1 MYLLLYEWS
10 HVNDGDTLL
19 LFSFPPRPSFY
30 YHMSEASKYGSLS
43 FGAGPRESRGCLS
56 RASFA
61 DPGARVLRRLLITSF
76 YYDLAA
82 LLLLTAAAFLPVSVR
97 LARSPKPQVN
107 HVLRTR
113 ESRSD
118 TDGSIAVFAVVALQQ
133 KMCMSPSGGQH
144 GGFLLRAAS
153 FPVKGNEAVLARF
166 MCRLQTFLLCAGGA
180 ALRSG
185 GGGFPS
191 LVWSLSTIMHYFTQ
205 GFFSKNNTTLFLVS
219 RAKESNI
226 EVQTAA
232 KGP

>member
-1 MYLLLYEWS
+1 MVLIWNLFPLICLRWMMETHYCCFLFLLVLHIIIIIIIIWVKPVNTDRCLLALVPGS
-10 HVNDGDTLL
+10 HVVVWAEH
-19 LFSFPPRPSFY
+19 PSQIQELECC
-30 YHMSEASKYGSLS
+30 S
-43 FGAGPRESRGCLS
+43 
-56 RASFA
+56 
-61 DPGARVLRRLLITSF
+61 VLITSF
-76 YYDLAA
+76 YYDPAA
-82 LLLLTAAAFLPVSVR
+82 LLQLTAAAFLPVPAR
-97 LARSPKPQVN
+97 LAPSPKPQVN

-118 TDGSIAVFAVVALQQ
+118 TDGSIAVCAVVALQQ

-191 LVWSLSTIMHYFTQ
+191 LVWSLSTILHYFTE
-205 GFFSKNNTTLFLVS
+205 GFFRQHNTFS
-219 RAKESNI
+219 RFSR
-226 EVQTAA
+226 
-232 KGP
+232 